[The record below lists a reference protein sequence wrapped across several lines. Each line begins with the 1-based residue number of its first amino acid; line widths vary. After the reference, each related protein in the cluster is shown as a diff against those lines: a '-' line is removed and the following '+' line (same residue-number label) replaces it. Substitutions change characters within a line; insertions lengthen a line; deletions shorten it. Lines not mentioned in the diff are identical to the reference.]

1 MAQPPQS
8 RRRSGFT
15 LIELV
20 VVLLILA
27 IVSAV
32 ALPRFVNIGGEARRA
47 KAEALNGSIRAAAQ
61 VVRAAALAKG
71 RTEAGPGGLSHVDV
85 DGATIQTNHGYPE
98 ASDAGILLAANISA
112 EDKVTV
118 VGGGAAPGSSITIRI
133 DGAPDPAQCRI
144 VYTAPNHAASP
155 TITAPTIEL
164 ATSGC

>member
-1 MAQPPQS
+1 MPQPLQS

-20 VVLLILA
+20 VVFLILA

-32 ALPRFVNIGGEARRA
+32 ALPRFVNSGGEARRA

-71 RTEAGPGGLSHVDV
+71 RTAAGPGGASHVDV

-98 ASDAGILLAANISA
+98 ASAAGVLRAANIAA
-112 EDKVTV
+112 EDGVTV
-118 VGGGAAPGSSITIRI
+118 VGGGAQPGSSITIRVN
-133 DGAPDPAQCRI
+133 GAPDPARCQI
-144 VYTAPNHAASP
+144 VYTAPDHAASP
-155 TITAPTIEL
+155 TITAPMIEL
-164 ATSGC
+164 TTDGC